1 MYTIYANNDDESASN
16 LSSIKF
22 RLFLQISSNFINKH
36 HAQLASS
43 VASLSDATMRLLLIR
58 HGETVDNVA
67 GVYAGSRDSALTA
80 HGVLQAGRLAA
91 HLAEHVDV
99 DHLFSSDLQRAATT
113 AQAILDA
120 QKRANEVKLVVTP
133 ELREKDF
140 GSGEGVKFGLAFEF
154 EGEETPEAMRKRCD
168 RFLGEHLGPLLH
180 EDSIVCIVAH
190 GILLGVLYKALCA
203 RLSHVTIAP
212 GAQARP
218 RPASTPFHPSWSN
231 TGYLE
236 AVITALPDTKDRFQ
250 MRVDKVNS
258 VEHTK
263 TLKRTR
269 GGIGSAKFDAKQ
281 KTMDSFFTPA
291 PKKPKCKEDDIVSK

>member
-1 MYTIYANNDDESASN
+1 
-16 LSSIKF
+16 
-22 RLFLQISSNFINKH
+22 
-36 HAQLASS
+36 
-43 VASLSDATMRLLLIR
+43 MRLLLIR

-91 HLAEHVDV
+91 HLAEHVEV
-99 DHLFSSDLQRAATT
+99 DRMFSSDLQRAAIT

-120 QKRANEVKLVVTP
+120 QKRATGVKLVVAP

-154 EGEETPEAMRKRCD
+154 GGEETPEAMRKRCD
-168 RFLGEHLGPLLH
+168 RFLGEHLGPLLY
-180 EDSIVCIVAH
+180 EDSTVCIVAH

-203 RLSHVTIAP
+203 RLSPVTIAP

-236 AVITALPDTKDRFQ
+236 AVITALPDTKGRFQ

-291 PKKPKCKEDDIVSK
+291 PKKPKCEEDIVSK